1 MIKVDLIL
9 SCGGVLRN
17 VLKNELIF
25 EAQHFPLYYYQVV
38 EGKVKMNN
46 YSDNGKEF
54 IQDIFTA
61 GRSFGEAPLFVN
73 EPYPANAVA
82 ISKGTIVQISKPLFY
97 EMLHQYP
104 DVSIE
109 LNRSLARRLYYR
121 TLMAPELS
129 SQNPEKRLLKLL
141 MYLKNQT
148 PTNNTPFLV
157 ELSRQQLA
165 DLTGLRVET
174 VIRTIKSLE
183 KQQFLNIVAGKIYL

>member
-1 MIKVDLIL
+1 MIEVDLIL
-9 SCGGVLRN
+9 RSGGVLRS
-17 VLKNELIF
+17 VSKNEVIF
-25 EAQHFPLYYYQVV
+25 EATHFPTYYYQVV

-54 IQDIFTA
+54 IQDLFTA
-61 GRSFGEAPLFVN
+61 GRSFGEAPLFVD
-73 EPYPANAVA
+73 EPYPANAIA
-82 ISKGTIVQISKPLFY
+82 ISQGTIVQISKPLFY
-97 EMLHQYP
+97 EMLQNYP
-104 DVSIE
+104 EVSIA

-141 MYLKNQT
+141 LYLKKQT
-148 PTNNTPFLV
+148 TASNEAFLV
-157 ELSRQQLA
+157 DLSRQQLA